1 VLAERTEGY
10 FVLPEAAKHYPGRF
24 IPYVGDVREDKRDI
38 ITAATHVDGA
48 GRLQSAHKALSPRH
62 YRLID
67 AFGRATGVPVLLSTS
82 FDLKDEPIVNTPQEV
97 FQTFTH
103 SGMDVLVLGDHVIE
117 KAEGMTSRS

>member
-1 VLAERTEGY
+1 VIIALFCEPFRPFAPSVLAERTEGY
-10 FVLPEAAKHYPGRF
+10 FVLPEAAMRYPGRF

-67 AFGRATGVPVLLSTS
+67 AFGKPPGFRY
-82 FDLKDEPIVNTPQEV
+82 F
-97 FQTFTH
+97 
-103 SGMDVLVLGDHVIE
+103 
-117 KAEGMTSRS
+117 